1 MIRANLCAV
10 TVVAFGSPSCD
21 FFLLRHDPN
30 ALSERC
36 GVLAVSRSV
45 AALLAF
51 RAVCELITL
60 LFGFNSS
67 HVAAAENAL
76 RPQS

>member
-1 MIRANLCAV
+1 MRRASLCAV
-10 TVVAFGSPSCD
+10 TVIAFGSPSCD

-30 ALSERC
+30 ALSERRSA
-36 GVLAVSRSV
+36 LAVSRSAV

-60 LFGFNSS
+60 LFGLNSS
-67 HVAAAENAL
+67 HVAATENAL
-76 RPQS
+76 